1 MFDLL
6 KLIKMVKI
14 KPVKKGDLSKLT
26 EIYKNVFDYSAS
38 IKYFENH
45 SKVDTIKIWKISTL
59 KIIGFVVFYHV
70 KDEIEIIE
78 IGIIKSCQR
87 KNYGS
92 LIINK
97 IKNLNDIRKIFLEV
111 SVENTQAIDFYLK
124 NGFKKIGIRKA
135 YYKGNKQRIDALRLL
150 FEF

>member
-1 MFDLL
+1 MIIITSVKQNEYS
-6 KLIKMVKI
+6 KLIKIEKSI
-14 KPVKKGDLSKLT
+14 FEKQLFISKL
-26 EIYKNVFDYSAS
+26 KNYLNGSS
-38 IKYFENH
+38 IKL
-45 SKVDTIKIWKISTL
+45 WKISTT
-59 KIIGFVVFYHV
+59 KIIGFVSFYHV
-70 KDEIEIIE
+70 KDEIEIIQ

-97 IKNLNDIRKIFLEV
+97 IKKLNNIKKIFLEV
-111 SVENTQAIDFYLK
+111 SVENTQAINFYLK

-135 YYKGNKQRIDALRLL
+135 YYRGNKQRIDALRLL